1 MAGFCD
7 FGCTTGMLVVDGVDM
22 ACAAWDIPD
31 LTPLWYAHTARGQN
45 LLLPSA
51 PGQRAYP
58 RRLDAG
64 EYQLT
69 LFVTGSADM
78 FGTAFPDPWHG
89 LRNNLD
95 VLWTQVFSPV
105 STGDGTRPCVL
116 EVPGGSDRE
125 ADVQFDP
132 LESVGDID
140 DPTLV
145 AFTMTLTIPAGRF
158 V

>member
-7 FGCTTGMLVVDGVDM
+7 YGCTTGKLTVDGFDL
-22 ACAAWDIPD
+22 ASPAWDIPD
-31 LTPLWYAHTARGQN
+31 LTVLWYAHSVRGEN

-51 PGQRAYP
+51 PGQRGYP
-58 RRLDAG
+58 KRVDAG
-64 EYQLT
+64 VYSMT

-95 VLWTQVFSPV
+95 VLWTNVFSPAV
-105 STGDGTRPCVL
+105 SATGTRPCTL
-116 EVPGGSDRE
+116 EVPGGANRT
-125 ADVQFDP
+125 ADVQFLP
-132 LESVGDID
+132 LESAGDID
-140 DPTLV
+140 DPTFV
-145 AFTMTLTIPAGRF
+145 AFTMNLTIPAGRF

>member
-7 FGCTTGMLVVDGVDM
+7 YGCITGKLTVGGFDL
-22 ACAAWDIPD
+22 ASPAWDIPD
-31 LTPLWYAHTARGQN
+31 LTPLWYAHTVRGAN

-51 PGQRAYP
+51 SGQRGYP

-64 EYQLT
+64 EYTLT
-69 LFVTGSADM
+69 LFVTGSVDM

-95 VLWTQVFSPV
+95 VLWTNVFSPV
-105 STGDGTRPCVL
+105 VTDTGTRACVL
-116 EVPGGSDRE
+116 EVPGAADRS
-125 ADVQFDP
+125 ADVQFEP
-132 LESVGDID
+132 LEAAGDID
-140 DPTLV
+140 DPGLV
-145 AFTMTLTIPAGRF
+145 AFTMSVTIPTGRF